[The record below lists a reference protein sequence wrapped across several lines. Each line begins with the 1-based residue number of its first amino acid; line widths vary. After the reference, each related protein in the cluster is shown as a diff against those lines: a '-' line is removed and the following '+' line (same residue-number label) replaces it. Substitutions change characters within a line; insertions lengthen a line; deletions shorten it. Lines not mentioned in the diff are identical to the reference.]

1 MKLVNIFVKREYLR
15 FLSLIIFYL
24 GIVKLYFYF
33 SPAEFV
39 TVTFIINLT
48 IIIVHFFICIFIESQ
63 FDNNIIRIKQIE
75 FERIISYMSLIVLA
89 PIAINFL
96 IGVLLYS
103 KYRTVPCVSP
113 NHNGCACHKKQCH

>member
-15 FLSLIIFYL
+15 FLSIIIFYL

-39 TVTFIINLT
+39 TVTFTINLT

-63 FDNNIIRIKQIE
+63 FDNNIIRIKLNKVSIC
-75 FERIISYMSLIVLA
+75 IMIKLSPLLIL
-89 PIAINFL
+89 
-96 IGVLLYS
+96 
-103 KYRTVPCVSP
+103 
-113 NHNGCACHKKQCH
+113 KKVTTL